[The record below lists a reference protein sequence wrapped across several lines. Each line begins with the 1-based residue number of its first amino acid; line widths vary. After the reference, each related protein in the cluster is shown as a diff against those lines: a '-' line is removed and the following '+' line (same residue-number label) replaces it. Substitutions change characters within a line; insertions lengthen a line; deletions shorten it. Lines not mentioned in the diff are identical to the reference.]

1 MAQHAFDMMDTLA
14 IERHLKTLAQ
24 LQTEFGLQR
33 AEAEDF
39 FEEWLTG
46 LPSLTAA
53 EQTALDQ
60 IRERYHYQ
68 FSEGRLGEETIKL
81 IVLSP
86 LLQLAG
92 FYNPPFQFRAE
103 ETIYLDV
110 PTEKRRYRGRID
122 ALVLQ
127 EQFWVIAIESKE
139 TNFSVDLAVPQVLAY
154 LLANPHPK
162 YCTYGMVTNGGSFVF
177 TKLQSGTV
185 PQYEMSDVFS
195 LLPRQ
200 NRLYDVLQ
208 ILKRI
213 GQVVLDVP
221 ESGD

>member
-1 MAQHAFDMMDTLA
+1 MQTLA

-24 LQTEFGLQR
+24 LQAEFGLQR

-46 LPSLTAA
+46 LPHLTAE

-60 IRERYHYQ
+60 IRDRYTYQ
-68 FSEGRLGEETIKL
+68 FSEGRLGEEIIKL

-127 EQFWVIAIESKE
+127 ERFWVIAIESKE
-139 TNFSVDLAVPQVLAY
+139 TNFSLDMAVPQLLAY
-154 LLANPHPK
+154 LLANPYPELP
-162 YCTYGMVTNGGSFVF
+162 TYGMVTNGGNFAF
-177 TKLQSGTV
+177 TKVRCGTT

-195 LLPRQ
+195 LMPRQ

-213 GQVVLDVP
+213 GRVVLDVP

>member
-1 MAQHAFDMMDTLA
+1 MQTLA

-24 LQTEFGLQR
+24 LQAEFGLQR

-46 LPSLTAA
+46 LPHLTAE

-60 IRERYHYQ
+60 IRDRYTYQ
-68 FSEGRLGEETIKL
+68 FSEGRLGEEIIKL

-103 ETIYLDV
+103 ESIDL
-110 PTEKRRYRGRID
+110 EIEANEHRYRGRID
-122 ALVLQ
+122 ALILQ
-127 EQFWVIAIESKE
+127 DRFWVVTIASKQ
-139 TNFSVDLAVPQVLAY
+139 TSFSLELAIPQLLAY
-154 LLANPHPK
+154 LLASPNEANPV
-162 YCTYGMVTNGGSFVF
+162 YGMVTNGESFAF
-177 TKLQSGTV
+177 TKLQGGVS
-185 PQYEMSDVFS
+185 PRYEMSDVFS
-195 LLPRQ
+195 LMPRQ

-213 GQVVLDVP
+213 GRVVLDVP

>member
-1 MAQHAFDMMDTLA
+1 LLNLPARIMQTLP

-24 LQTEFGLQR
+24 LQAEFGLQR

-46 LPSLTAA
+46 LPSLTVE

-86 LLQLAG
+86 VLQLAG

-103 ETIYLDV
+103 ETIYLEIEAD
-110 PTEKRRYRGRID
+110 ERRYRGRID
-122 ALVLQ
+122 ALILQ
-127 EQFWVIAIESKE
+127 DRFWVVAIEAKD
-139 TNFSVDLAVPQVLAY
+139 TGFSLGLAIPQLLAY
-154 LLANPHPK
+154 LLASPNETKPV
-162 YCTYGMVTNGGSFVF
+162 YGMVTNGESFTF
-177 TKLQSGTV
+177 TKLQGGTT

-195 LLPRQ
+195 LIPRR

-208 ILKRI
+208 ILKRM

-221 ESGD
+221 TP